1 MIEAAIGAHE
11 LNETLAVWR
20 PTLVP
25 DGQGGS
31 DEQYVQVSGA
41 GATVLAKVSQPAAAE
56 QIEAQQAGS
65 TMTMIVHMLPGV
77 DVRRGDELRRAD
89 GDRLR
94 VKYTIKPSQPTYLRA
109 DCEQLQAQGV
119 LE

>member
-1 MIEAAIGAHE
+1 VKPTPIGYHE
-11 LNETLAVWR
+11 LPESLEVWR
-20 PTLVP
+20 PTKTEDDYGGEVVVP
-25 DGQGGS
+25 
-31 DEQYVQVSGA
+31 VQHP
-41 GATVLAKVSQPAAAE
+41 TVRAKVSQPAAAE

-94 VKYTIKPSQPTYLRA
+94 VRYTIRPSQAVYLRA